1 MFNRQF
7 KPDQNIE
14 ITFLLEKVIRQ
25 ISHIKI
31 TLFLDLQVYS
41 LTETPYCVESF
52 QQELGSETIEREDI
66 KRNSDGQNF
75 QALFSLAKI

>member
-7 KPDQNIE
+7 KPDQNVD

-31 TLFLDLQVYS
+31 TLLLDLQIFS
-41 LTETPYCVESF
+41 LTEPPFCVESF
-52 QQELGSETIEREDI
+52 QQELGSETIERDAI
-66 KRNSDGQNF
+66 KRNSDG
-75 QALFSLAKI
+75 